1 MKPWEIAF
9 VLLPVAIALMIAV
22 AWHEVRHGFSARPK
36 PSAIV
41 GPTERV
47 SEI

>member
-9 VLLPVAIALMIAV
+9 IPLLGAIALILAV
-22 AWHEVRHGFSARPK
+22 AWHKVRHGFSAHAK

-41 GPTERV
+41 RTTERV
-47 SEI
+47 SEL